1 MPDADADAA
10 SRQRQHVS
18 SSYSAVASKEGSC
31 CVSVSPS
38 LVGYSASDLS
48 LSGVASANLGV
59 GCGTPVRLAS
69 LKPEESVLDLGCG
82 AGVDCILAA
91 QEVGEAGAV
100 VGVDMTQDMLAK
112 ARENSKHLPNVKY
125 RLGEIEHLPATDG
138 EFDAVISNCV
148 INLSPEKDKVCREM
162 FRVLKP
168 GGRIAISDVVSKT
181 DFMPEH
187 LRTAEALAC

>member
-1 MPDADADAA
+1 LTA
-10 SRQRQHVS
+10 
-18 SSYSAVASKEGSC
+18 YS
-31 CVSVSPS
+31 P
-38 LVGYSASDLS
+38 
-48 LSGVASANLGV
+48 
-59 GCGTPVRLAS
+59 
-69 LKPEESVLDLGCG
+69 
-82 AGVDCILAA
+82 